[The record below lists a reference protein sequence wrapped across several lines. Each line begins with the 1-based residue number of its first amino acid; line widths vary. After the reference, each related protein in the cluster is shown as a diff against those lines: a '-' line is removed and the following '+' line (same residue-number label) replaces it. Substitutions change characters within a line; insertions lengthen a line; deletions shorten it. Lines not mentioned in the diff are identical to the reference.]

1 MSFTIT
7 PLGLDGLLE
16 IRPRRYSDERGFF
29 SETWSAER
37 FREAGLSLAFVQDNH
52 SLSVAKGTL
61 RGLHYQTHPREQD
74 KLVRVARGAIF
85 DVAVDIR
92 PWSATFTKWVGIEI
106 SAREWNQLLIP
117 KGFAHGFLTLEPDTE
132 VIYKTTD
139 RYSPAH
145 ERSIRFDDPDIAI
158 SWPDL
163 GIGFVLSEKDRIAPG
178 LAQSRV
184 LEPS

>member
-1 MSFTIT
+1 MTFTVT
-7 PLGLDGLLE
+7 PLGLAGLLE
-16 IRPRRYSDERGFF
+16 IRPHRISDERGFF
-29 SETWSAER
+29 SETWSSER

-61 RGLHYQTHPREQD
+61 RGLHYQAPPREHD

-92 PWSATFTKWVGIEI
+92 PGSATFAKWFGIEV
-106 SAREWNQLLIP
+106 SAREWNQIFIP
-117 KGFAHGFLTLEPDTE
+117 RGFAHGFLTLEPDTE

-139 RYSPAH
+139 HYSPAH
-145 ERSIRFDDPDIAI
+145 DRSIRFDDPDIGI
-158 SWPDL
+158 SWPKMATR
-163 GIGFVLSEKDRIAPG
+163 FVLSEKDRRAPG
-178 LAQSRV
+178 LAQMKM